1 MNRAALLMRDPAAA
15 AAFGA
20 LPDDGSDFGQD
31 WYDADEIAS
40 AYEQFGDYAGDF
52 GYDPSFGYN
61 PSVGDDFGSPFND
74 MLAKAR
80 GVAAGAAGLTPA
92 QRAQLQGLAAPSAVA
107 APQVAA
113 LFAHASRTARE
124 TNAREMLLEPN
135 KNSTTKIERFVF
147 ALNQTITALGTGQAL
162 SMRDTPDTNIR
173 PQRVTANSP
182 SPGFVTFNTLR
193 VGNIDVLSGSI
204 IDSFDFNANGQ
215 GQSLDMPTLKTAT
228 KLTVAGTYSG
238 LVPSPLTGTGAY
250 VFTVSFKGPA
260 TLSP

>member
-1 MNRAALLMRDPAAA
+1 MRPRLYGVHDDPNSQWEVWGNPNANVFHEFGEDAAIVAQGSASGSIGPAGLAGALSGALGGGGGSPPIHPAIVAQLAASGGMGPAAA
-15 AAFGA
+15 ARA
-20 LPDDGSDFGQD
+20 
-31 WYDADEIAS
+31 
-40 AYEQFGDYAGDF
+40 AYAAHPVMQYA
-52 GYDPSFGYN
+52 
-61 PSVGDDFGSPFND
+61 
-74 MLAKAR
+74 A
-80 GVAAGAAGLTPA
+80 
-92 QRAQLQGLAAPSAVA
+92 
-107 APQVAA
+107 
-113 LFAHASRTARE
+113 RTARE

-182 SPGFVTFNTLR
+182 SPGFVTFSTIR